1 MRNSEVVKLVESVN
15 NVVHNEKIA
24 AADVL
29 PLARWA
35 QMGIEE
41 EGSTSYRIIKI
52 LVAELHEARD
62 IALMLGAAEQ
72 VVNNSSVAVGL
83 DKGQEEGLILGRAE
97 RTIVSEE
104 EETAL
109 DTGLDDESQLVEDP
123 LSMGASSYGL

>member
-24 AADVL
+24 VADVL

-52 LVAELHEARD
+52 LVAELQEARD
-62 IALMLGAAEQ
+62 IALMLGSVEQ

-83 DKGQEEGLILGRAE
+83 DKGQEEGLILGQAE

>member
-15 NVVHNEKIA
+15 NAVQNELASKEEIV
-24 AADVL
+24 DI
-29 PLARWA
+29 ARWA
-35 QMGIEE
+35 RMGIDET
-41 EGSTSYRIIKI
+41 GSTAYR
-52 LVAELHEARD
+52 V
-62 IALMLGAAEQ
+62 IAVLANQLSPMNALE
-72 VVNNSSVAVGL
+72 NPLSSTTL
-83 DKGQEEGLILGRAE
+83 NMGRAE